1 MGKGGSTPTDTT
13 QRTTNLPEYAD
24 PYFRRLLQGAE
35 EATMPFYP
43 DDPERYGDD
52 AGKTT
57 YQPYEGERLARSGDY
72 QDIMASRDMIRNI
85 ARAGIPGMPQAI
97 GAGMDALGYQRD
109 ALAGISGLADYQTGK
124 FDPYGGFQETGFS
137 QAKFDPYSDFRM
149 ANYNEYEFAE
159 PEQFTGGAVEQYMS
173 PYMQAVVERQKQSAQ
188 EDYARQANQRAAQAV
203 SEGAFGGS
211 RAAVTEALASRSM
224 NEQLQDIEARG
235 LQSAYEQA
243 AGQFES
249 DRAARMAA
257 EKDRAAE
264 LARVQAGRA
273 GELGRVQTGEAGEL
287 ARIQQG
293 AAGELDRYEGA
304 TAAERSRLQAAEAAE
319 LARIQAAKEA
329 SRQYGSGFGLDAY
342 NALGTGAGNLASL
355 GTGLMGIGERGRAAD
370 IQNAQLLEALGGG
383 IRAEDQ
389 ALLDL
394 KYEDFVRQR
403 DYPISQYERYAG
415 ILRGVPVTPDVE
427 QQRFAAYN
435 PVQQALGAGISAL
448 GLYKGLQ

>member
-1 MGKGGSTPTDTT
+1 
-13 QRTTNLPEYAD
+13 
-24 PYFRRLLQGAE
+24 
-35 EATMPFYP
+35 
-43 DDPERYGDD
+43 
-52 AGKTT
+52 
-57 YQPYEGERLARSGDY
+57 
-72 QDIMASRDMIRNI
+72 
-85 ARAGIPGMPQAI
+85 
-97 GAGMDALGYQRD
+97 MD
-109 ALAGISGLADYQTGK
+109 
-124 FDPYGGFQETGFS
+124 
-137 QAKFDPYSDFRM
+137 
-149 ANYNEYEFAE
+149 
-159 PEQFTGGAVEQYMS
+159 
-173 PYMQAVVERQKQSAQ
+173 AVVERQKQRAQ

-293 AAGELDRYEGA
+293 AAGELGRYEGATAAERSRLQAAEAAERARVEAAKAGELGRYEGA

-319 LARIQAAKEA
+319 LARIQAAEEA